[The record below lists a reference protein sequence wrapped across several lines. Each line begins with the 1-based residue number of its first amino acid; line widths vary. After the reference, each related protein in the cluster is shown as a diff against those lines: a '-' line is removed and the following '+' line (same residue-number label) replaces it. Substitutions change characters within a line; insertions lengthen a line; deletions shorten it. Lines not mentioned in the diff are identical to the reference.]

1 MRKRNSSIHMYRT
14 CSINVPG
21 LWNRLRTRF
30 ASRTRS
36 IAFFCLLLLGAAIV
50 QAVVGRAGLAFQSTS
65 LKVIYAGRLITAIDS
80 SVRSGVSIIVEG
92 DRIRE
97 VRDGRASID
106 GAEFIDLSGYTVMPG
121 LIDCHTHMTSQIERD
136 RLLKELIRRDSYK
149 AINSTVYAKR
159 TLLAG
164 FTTVREA
171 GAGDF
176 LDVSLRDAI
185 NDGLA
190 VGPRMFVPGHILSIT
205 GGHGDIS
212 GIREDLLPE
221 SDFRSGIINSPEDA
235 VRAVRYMVKY
245 GADHIK
251 IAATGGVLSIADS
264 AAGQQLTLAEMKA
277 VVDTAT
283 LLDRKVMA
291 HAHGAAGI
299 KDALRAGVA
308 SIEHGTYLDDEAI
321 ALFKQHGAYLV
332 PTIIAGKTV
341 AANANIPGLYPP
353 EIQVKARKVGPLI
366 QDAFARAY
374 RGGVKIAFG
383 TDAGVFPHGQNA
395 KELEYMVEAGMPPI
409 EAILAATRS
418 AADLIGRPESIGSI
432 QPGRYADVIAVKGDP
447 LANIKLLQNVD
458 FVMKAGRVYKR
469 DTRPVEE

>member
-1 MRKRNSSIHMYRT
+1 MTERNLSQMNGSNAAAPKDRT
-14 CSINVPG
+14 ALLPERAAALSR
-21 LWNRLRTRF
+21 RLRIT
-30 ASRTRS
+30 
-36 IAFFCLLLLGAAIV
+36 LGNRIR
-50 QAVVGRAGLAFQSTS
+50 GIGLACSVLLVVAFANSGAGQTGAPLQPGS
-65 LKVIYAGRLITAIDS
+65 LKVIYAGRLISGIDS
-80 SVRSGVSIIVEG
+80 TVRRDVSIIVEG

-97 VRDGRASID
+97 VRNGRATIN
-106 GAEFIDLSGYTVMPG
+106 GAEFIDLGGYTVMPG

-171 GAGDF
+171 GASDF

-190 VGPRMFVPGHILSIT
+190 AGPRLFVPGHILGIT

-264 AAGQQLTLAEMKA
+264 AAG
-277 VVDTAT
+277 
-283 LLDRKVMA
+283 
-291 HAHGAAGI
+291 
-299 KDALRAGVA
+299 
-308 SIEHGTYLDDEAI
+308 
-321 ALFKQHGAYLV
+321 
-332 PTIIAGKTV
+332 
-341 AANANIPGLYPP
+341 
-353 EIQVKARKVGPLI
+353 
-366 QDAFARAY
+366 
-374 RGGVKIAFG
+374 
-383 TDAGVFPHGQNA
+383 
-395 KELEYMVEAGMPPI
+395 
-409 EAILAATRS
+409 
-418 AADLIGRPESIGSI
+418 
-432 QPGRYADVIAVKGDP
+432 
-447 LANIKLLQNVD
+447 
-458 FVMKAGRVYKR
+458 
-469 DTRPVEE
+469 

>member
-1 MRKRNSSIHMYRT
+1 MSI
-14 CSINVPG
+14 
-21 LWNRLRTRF
+21 
-30 ASRTRS
+30 
-36 IAFFCLLLLGAAIV
+36 
-50 QAVVGRAGLAFQSTS
+50 
-65 LKVIYAGRLITAIDS
+65 VI
-80 SVRSGVSIIVEG
+80 EN

-97 VRDGRASID
+97 VRAGKAEIA
-106 GAEFIDLSGYTVMPG
+106 GAEFIDLGDYTVMPG
-121 LIDCHTHMTSQIERD
+121 LIDCHTHLTSQIERD

-149 AINSTVYAKR
+149 AINATVYARR

-171 GAGDF
+171 GAPDF
-176 LDVSLRDAI
+176 IDVSLRDAV

-190 VGPRMFVPGHILSIT
+190 AGPRMFVPGHILGIT
-205 GGHGDIS
+205 GGHGDLS
-212 GIREDLLPE
+212 GIRENLVPE
-221 SDFRSGIINSPEDA
+221 GDFKQGVINGPEDA
-235 VRAVRYMVKY
+235 VRAVRYMIKY

-264 AAGQQLTLAEMKA
+264 AAGQQLTLEEMKA
-277 VVDTAT
+277 VVDTAR

-341 AANANIPGLYPP
+341 AANANVPGLYPP
-353 EIQVKARKVGPLI
+353 EVQVKARKVGPLI

-383 TDAGVFPHGQNA
+383 TDAGVYPHGLNA
-395 KELEYMVEAGMPPI
+395 KEFEYMVEAGMPPI
-409 EAILAATRS
+409 EAILAATRN
-418 AADLIGRPESIGSI
+418 AADLIGRADTIGSI
-432 QPGRYADVIAVKGDP
+432 QPGRYADVVAVKGDP
-447 LANIKLLQNVD
+447 VADIKLLQKID
-458 FVMKAGRVYKR
+458 FVMKAGHVYKR
-469 DTRPVEE
+469 DGKSAEE